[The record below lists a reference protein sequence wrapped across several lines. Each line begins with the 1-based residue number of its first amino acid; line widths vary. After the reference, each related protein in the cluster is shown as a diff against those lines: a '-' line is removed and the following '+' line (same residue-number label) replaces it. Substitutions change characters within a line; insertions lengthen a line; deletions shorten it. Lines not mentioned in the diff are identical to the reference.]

1 MSWSKKRG
9 PNMQAPDLK
18 REHRAS
24 VLLSPGRSAN
34 LGHQRKLG
42 SLTRRSRQH
51 TDIALLR
58 SASAGVVGVGVL
70 QLELV
75 GMPIQHNVGIEGLTL
90 VANRLAEISY
100 LSTLHQQGVIRKPG
114 IQIRIRDGLNQLMG
128 EHGVR

>member
-24 VLLSPGRSAN
+24 V
-34 LGHQRKLG
+34 HQRKLG

-51 TDIALLR
+51 TDVALLR

-90 VANRLAEISY
+90 VANRLAGSSY

-114 IQIRIRDGLNQLMG
+114 IQIRIRDCINQL
-128 EHGVR
+128 

>member
-18 REHRAS
+18 RGHRAA
-24 VLLSPGRSAN
+24 VLLSPFRKLG

-51 TDIALLR
+51 TDVALLR

-90 VANRLAEISY
+90 VANRLAGNPYSR
-100 LSTLHQQGVIRKPG
+100 TFPQQGVIR
-114 IQIRIRDGLNQLMG
+114 N
-128 EHGVR
+128 